1 MCHTV
6 GSRIT
11 VAPDL
16 SYNSGSCAARTAGGP
31 HREGLDRFARV
42 REAGAAP
49 GCCASSA
56 E

>member
-1 MCHTV
+1 VCHTV

-16 SYNSGSCAARTAGGP
+16 SYNSGSCAARQP
-31 HREGLDRFARV
+31 VDRTV
-42 REAGAAP
+42 K
-49 GCCASSA
+49 ASIGSL